1 MLSTRLQLFESEM
14 NKIALSF
21 DIEDWYYAA
30 AVSGSSISQY
40 SGVKDFLAD
49 NEEMVVDCITEE
61 TKRILNILQ
70 KYDVKATF
78 FVVADVARQY
88 PKIAECLKQ
97 SPHEIAS
104 HSLTHLSAFNS
115 ASKQPLKNPEEWK
128 SDQREAKLL
137 LESIFEREVEGFR
150 APNAYFATWMVQP
163 LIDLGFK
170 YDSSIAYNS
179 LYNKTDVKLK
189 AVPTHPYLI
198 NSSNL
203 GSRNPN
209 SKLVELPWSY
219 YNIFNAVRLPAGGAF
234 FFRVLGSGYFMA
246 VLKQALRK
254 GDTMFYLHPLDI
266 TNKRIPITNWSKRP
280 AYWWNK
286 GSRTEIRLIK
296 LLQTYGGRFTTCL
309 DVYRRFIEGQ

>member
-1 MLSTRLQLFESEM
+1 M

-40 SGVKDFLAD
+40 SGVEDFLAD
-49 NEEMVVDCITEE
+49 NREMVVDCITAE
-61 TKRILNILQ
+61 TQRILDILQ
-70 KYDVKATF
+70 KYNVKATF
-78 FVVADVARQY
+78 FVVADVARRY
-88 PKIAECLKQ
+88 TKIAECLKQ

-115 ASKQPLKNPEEWK
+115 ASKQPLKKLEEWK
-128 SDQREAKLL
+128 SDQCEAKLL
-137 LESIFEREVEGFR
+137 LESIFEREVVGFR
-150 APNAYFATWMVQP
+150 APNAYFTTWMVQP

-189 AVPTHPYLI
+189 AIPTYPYFL
-198 NSSNL
+198 NSSDL

-209 SKLVELPWSY
+209 TELVELPWSY
-219 YNIFNAVRLPAGGAF
+219 YSVFNAVRLPAGGAF
-234 FFRVLGSGYFMA
+234 FFRILGSAYFKA
-246 VLKQALRK
+246 VLKQALSM

-266 TNKRIPITNWSKRP
+266 TNKRIPITNRSKRP

-286 GSRTEIRLIK
+286 GTRTEIRLIK
-296 LLQTYGGRFTTCL
+296 LLQAFGGRFTTCSG
-309 DVYRRFIEGQ
+309 VYRRFIEGQ